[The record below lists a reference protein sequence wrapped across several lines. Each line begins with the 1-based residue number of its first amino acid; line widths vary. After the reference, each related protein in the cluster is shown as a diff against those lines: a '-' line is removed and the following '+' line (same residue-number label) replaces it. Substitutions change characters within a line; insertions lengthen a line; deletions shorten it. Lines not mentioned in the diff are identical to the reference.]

1 MIDWTANAYL
11 SIGQSLRRA
20 KVRAVGNEALDLG
33 NIVQPIRIATAS
45 HLKTPFYVQFVMGV
59 KNSMP
64 ADERIFDFYIETLRR
79 VAPEAQ

>member
-1 MIDWTANAYL
+1 MDGERIFIKRLELTACK
-11 SIGQSLRRA
+11 I
-20 KVRAVGNEALDLG
+20 RAVGNEALDLG
-33 NIVQPIRIATAS
+33 HIIQPIRIATAS